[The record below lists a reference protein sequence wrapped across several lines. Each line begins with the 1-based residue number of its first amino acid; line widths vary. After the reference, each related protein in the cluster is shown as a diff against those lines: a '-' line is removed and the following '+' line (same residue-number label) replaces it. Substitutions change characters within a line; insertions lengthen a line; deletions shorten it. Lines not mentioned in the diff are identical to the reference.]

1 MITVDVWRVHPVCLD
16 LLLLPLF
23 CTKYYTLLLQQ
34 HGMSCE
40 CSHFCSCSYV
50 TLCNTNCVSCLYFR
64 CSPISDHLWWLWRI
78 LTGCSSGFCHNL
90 QVQWNLKSH
99 LICFQ
104 WGFIHVAQSVEHCT
118 CITEVMG
125 SNPVGAS
132 EFFRGFICN
141 CLSYFTTVK
150 ISFTSILYLQFTHMI
165 FILYTSW
172 GSFNCDWNKH
182 GWTLKRVY
190 CVFLSLFLSQSE
202 WGVVLE
208 SQHLLFL
215 PNPASMSMSCH

>member
-34 HGMSCE
+34 HGMSCD

-90 QVQWNLKSH
+90 QVQWNLRPPDLLSVRLYTCNSVGRALHLYHRSHGFKSR
-99 LICFQ
+99 
-104 WGFIHVAQSVEHCT
+104 WSVR
-118 CITEVMG
+118 
-125 SNPVGAS
+125 N
-132 EFFRGFICN
+132 FRGFICN